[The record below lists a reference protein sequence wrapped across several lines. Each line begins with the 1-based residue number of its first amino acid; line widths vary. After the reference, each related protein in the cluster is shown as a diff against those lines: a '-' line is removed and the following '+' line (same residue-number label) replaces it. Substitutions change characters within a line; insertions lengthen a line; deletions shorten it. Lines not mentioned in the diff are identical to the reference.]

1 MQIDTYNV
9 LQICKIDCIKLI
21 CNQCTVIKYGTVC
34 FCFHQLQFRILLFF
48 IVQGAIANQW
58 HFSKKNKISPSPLI
72 IKIFIWN
79 IQGIFFEC

>member
-48 IVQGAIANQW
+48 IVYLQNYSMNQDPY
-58 HFSKKNKISPSPLI
+58 FQD
-72 IKIFIWN
+72 IFIYD
-79 IQGIFFEC
+79 IYIMLVLKAL